1 MKARI
6 SKCFHFFC
14 GFGLWEY
21 NWKYLLEMSSRKINA
36 NRNSDWISF
45 SSLKGLLKSW
55 RWRTVSLCAEN
66 VTSSSLST
74 KDSRFPRKE
83 CILGRVEVNWLES
96 GQIFFFFYFTL
107 KRGCISEAGLENFRL
122 ITMVVWL
129 TFFVFCV
136 LHLNYFPKSN
146 SEGLHFHR
154 FCWTTPVYRN
164 ANCIAFDEITTFVY
178 QL

>member
-1 MKARI
+1 
-6 SKCFHFFC
+6 
-14 GFGLWEY
+14 
-21 NWKYLLEMSSRKINA
+21 MSSRKINA

-96 GQIFFFFYFTL
+96 GQIFFFLFYLETWLHFWSRAWKLQTNNN
-107 KRGCISEAGLENFRL
+107 GCLAYLLCFL
-122 ITMVVWL
+122 
-129 TFFVFCV
+129 FV

-154 FCWTTPVYRN
+154 FCWTTLVYRN